1 MQLQNGTLLQGGKY
15 KIEKVLGQGGFGITY
30 LATQTLT
37 DKKVAIKEFFFKEYC
52 ERDNV
57 SGTVTVPTTSK
68 KKFVEKFQKKFLKEA
83 KIISDLNHKN
93 IIRVLDVF
101 QENDTSYY
109 SMEYIIGKSLA
120 QEINAKGK
128 IDETEA
134 ISIID
139 SIGQA
144 LSYLHERHINHLD
157 VKPGNIMIDEKEHR
171 TVLIDFGVSKQYD
184 PETGD
189 GTTTTPVGIS
199 HGYSPLEQYNT
210 GGVNNFSPQSDI
222 YALGATLLKMISGQT
237 PPSAIDISQHGL
249 PQLPSTI
256 SPWIDKAIRT
266 AMQPIKESR
275 PASVQQFIT
284 IIHERKAAP
293 EETIFSGT
301 VEKEKDKKR
310 SSIVGK
316 TLLIALL
323 VAAVIGVIYVMN
335 QSSAVNMPDVV
346 TEDNMPIPYEEPLN
360 EAPSNNDLKTKRY
373 SKEVDSSTGTNKL
386 NIDYP
391 TSGNAILLQN
401 IREWINEE
409 LGGTYDGDLNDGATF
424 FAYYT
429 KGLDNNEEDG
439 YSTTDI
445 KKANETSKIITY
457 IKDCYAY
464 AGGAHGYGFAV
475 GVTFRKIDGKKF
487 SKDMIMRPYAIQNDI
502 KAGLKKYF
510 GVVTDDELMDNLQLN
525 NELYNINN
533 LPLPETD
540 PWITKDGVFFSYA
553 PYEIASY
560 AAGAPSFV
568 IPISKVKNHVTSTAK
583 TFFDE

>member
-1 MQLQNGTLLQGGKY
+1 MDTP
-15 KIEKVLGQGGFGITY
+15 LGAVQYRRRKQFLTTIGY
-30 LATQTLT
+30 LCSWSYSA
-37 DKKVAIKEFFFKEYC
+37 
-52 ERDNV
+52 
-57 SGTVTVPTTSK
+57 
-68 KKFVEKFQKKFLKEA
+68 
-83 KIISDLNHKN
+83 
-93 IIRVLDVF
+93 
-101 QENDTSYY
+101 ENDFR
-109 SMEYIIGKSLA
+109 A
-120 QEINAKGK
+120 
-128 IDETEA
+128 
-134 ISIID
+134 
-139 SIGQA
+139 
-144 LSYLHERHINHLD
+144 
-157 VKPGNIMIDEKEHR
+157 
-171 TVLIDFGVSKQYD
+171 
-184 PETGD
+184 
-189 GTTTTPVGIS
+189 
-199 HGYSPLEQYNT
+199 
-210 GGVNNFSPQSDI
+210 
-222 YALGATLLKMISGQT
+222 T

-445 KKANETSKIITY
+445 KKPMRQAKSSHISKT
-457 IKDCYAY
+457 ATHMPV
-464 AGGAHGYGFAV
+464 A
-475 GVTFRKIDGKKF
+475 
-487 SKDMIMRPYAIQNDI
+487 
-502 KAGLKKYF
+502 
-510 GVVTDDELMDNLQLN
+510 LMDMV
-525 NELYNINN
+525 
-533 LPLPETD
+533 LP
-540 PWITKDGVFFSYA
+540 
-553 PYEIASY
+553 
-560 AAGAPSFV
+560 
-568 IPISKVKNHVTSTAK
+568 
-583 TFFDE
+583 

>member
-15 KIEKVLGQGGFGITY
+15 KIETVLGQGGFGITY

-144 LSYLHERHINHLD
+144 LSYLHALNIHNID
-157 VKPGNIMIDEKEHR
+157 VKPGNIMKI
-171 TVLIDFGVSKQYD
+171 V
-184 PETGD
+184 
-189 GTTTTPVGIS
+189 IS
-199 HGYSPLEQYNT
+199 QKNSTLEQYNT

-502 KAGLKKYF
+502 IAGLKKYF